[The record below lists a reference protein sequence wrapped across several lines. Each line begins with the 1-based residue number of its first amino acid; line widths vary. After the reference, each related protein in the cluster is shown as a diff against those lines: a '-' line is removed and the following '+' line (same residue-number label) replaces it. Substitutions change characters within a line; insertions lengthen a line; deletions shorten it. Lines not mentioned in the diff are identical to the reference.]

1 MSKILI
7 VDYDLHW
14 PGLFEKEKDRLD
26 DCVGQWLLDI
36 QHIGSTA
43 IPGLGAKPVI
53 DIMIGVQTLRDA
65 DTYCLVPISGL
76 GYGYVKEYEKQM
88 PYRRY
93 FQRIKLK
100 TISNIIFT

>member
-43 IPGLGAKPVI
+43 IPR
-53 DIMIGVQTLRDA
+53 TH
-65 DTYCLVPISGL
+65 
-76 GYGYVKEYEKQM
+76 
-88 PYRRY
+88 
-93 FQRIKLK
+93 
-100 TISNIIFT
+100 